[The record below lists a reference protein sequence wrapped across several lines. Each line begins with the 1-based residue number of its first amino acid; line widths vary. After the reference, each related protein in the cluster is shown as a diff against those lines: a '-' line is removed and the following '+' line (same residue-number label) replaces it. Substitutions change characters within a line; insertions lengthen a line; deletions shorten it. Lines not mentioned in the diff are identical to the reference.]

1 MIERFEQLLKV
12 SKTLTVLQSEG
23 VRDKTLAEYQ
33 VSLCGKHEHFSDFK
47 QSLLDQGAELSEAA
61 ISEVFLIGGGSI

>member
-23 VRDKTLAEYQ
+23 VRDKTLAEYL
-33 VSLCGKHEHFSDFK
+33 VSLCGKHELFSDFK
-47 QSLLDQGAELSEAA
+47 QSLLD
-61 ISEVFLIGGGSI
+61 

>member
-23 VRDKTLAEYQ
+23 VRDKTLAEYL

-47 QSLLDQGAELSEAA
+47 QSLLD
-61 ISEVFLIGGGSI
+61 

>member
-23 VRDKTLAEYQ
+23 VRDKTLAEYL
-33 VSLCGKHEHFSDFK
+33 VSLCAINLWLFNRLQEQAKRSNK
-47 QSLLDQGAELSEAA
+47 LNRLDH
-61 ISEVFLIGGGSI
+61 